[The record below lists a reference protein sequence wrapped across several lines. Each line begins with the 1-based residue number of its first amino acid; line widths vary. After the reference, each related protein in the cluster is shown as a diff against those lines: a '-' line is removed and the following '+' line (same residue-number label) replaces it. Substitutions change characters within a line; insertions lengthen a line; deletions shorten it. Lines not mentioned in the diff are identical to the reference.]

1 MLDEKVSES
10 SKKAMI
16 SALISG
22 IFGKKADDLSVE
34 ISAHPKEKDSE
45 NSVILKQESSEISK
59 ALNSKD
65 TGNLAILN
73 TKDNENSATTKASE
87 NENSATSNL
96 NEATNL
102 VISNLSEAENLATLN
117 SQNNA
122 NSTTL
127 NTKSTANSTS
137 PKLKELDSCDESS
150 GLALPNLPND
160 EDFELLAG
168 FFAVFSDPTRLKIIS
183 ALSKNELCVH
193 ELTELLAMK
202 QPSISQHLK
211 VLWQARVVRRRKVGL
226 HAFYRCDDEHIEK
239 IYSWGYEHVKE

>member
-45 NSVILKQESSEISK
+45 NSATLTQKSSEISK

-65 TGNLAILN
+65 NGNLAVLN

-87 NENSATSNL
+87 NENSA
-96 NEATNL
+96 A
-102 VISNLSEAENLATLN
+102 SNLSEAENLATLN
-117 SQNNA
+117 SQSTI
-122 NSTTL
+122 NSA
-127 NTKSTANSTS
+127 SA
-137 PKLKELDSCDESS
+137 KLKELNSCDESS

>member
-45 NSVILKQESSEISK
+45 NSVTLKQESSEISK
-59 ALNSKD
+59 ALNLKD
-65 TGNLAILN
+65 NGNLAILN

-96 NEATNL
+96 NEAE
-102 VISNLSEAENLATLN
+102 NLSTLN

-127 NTKSTANSTS
+127 STKSTANSAS
-137 PKLKELDSCDESS
+137 VKLKELDSCDESS